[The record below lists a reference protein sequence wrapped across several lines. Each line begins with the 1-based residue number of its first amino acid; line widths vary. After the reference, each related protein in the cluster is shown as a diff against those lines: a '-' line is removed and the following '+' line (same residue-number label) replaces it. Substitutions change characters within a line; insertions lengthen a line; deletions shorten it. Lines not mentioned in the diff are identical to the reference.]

1 MDVFFLGF
9 FLFVPSSSS
18 SHCRRKALIE
28 AAGLTWSVVESIPVH
43 EEIKWGGPN
52 REQYVL
58 YARGAGGCW
67 LVVMFLGKRHG
78 CLQPI
83 FAVVRSHAD
92 VPANPNRMPS
102 S

>member
-1 MDVFFLGF
+1 MDVFFFGF
-9 FLFVPSSSS
+9 FLFVPSSS

-67 LVVMFLGKRHG
+67 LVVMFL
-78 CLQPI
+78 
-83 FAVVRSHAD
+83 VVSRQKTRMLATHFRCRSE
-92 VPANPNRMPS
+92 PC
-102 S
+102 